1 MITKKQRRIF
11 GILKVSFVVDITA
24 SRKLLDGAMG
34 KRTVVV
40 VGSGAVGLSYG
51 CRLLEAEHISTECDT
66 CTHFICRRD
75 YDHCISNG
83 IWMTSPDGDFYSGN
97 DASFRSRIHKNSTT
111 IEIPAGGVDWIVC
124 AVKSYSLQDD
134 ASDSLRSLMTPMV
147 GERTRFLLI
156 MNGLGCQEKLLAWFG
171 KKSIFVGMAFTCANR
186 NDPSRSDA
194 VCSENFVLV
203 NHIAFGALHIGH
215 CQDDAE
221 ELQVALNLW
230 SHTKIASKVTIA
242 SSLLRAQWSKLC
254 WNIPF
259 SGLCV
264 ALGGVTTDIIAKDP
278 DLRFLADQIIK
289 DTVSL
294 ANEDMRLNNTAT
306 TLPDFL
312 DVDLVRQHCWSL
324 TDGMGPYKP
333 STVLDLIGGKD
344 IELEYIF
351 LMPLRRAREIT
362 RGRKQQLCGDSAAT
376 ESDSAMSDW
385 SHVETV
391 VLQLCAIARIAVM
404 KRESQVPWTPTY
416 VMDDK

>member
-1 MITKKQRRIF
+1 MD
-11 GILKVSFVVDITA
+11 VTA
-24 SRKLLDGAMG
+24 SRKSLDSAIA

-51 CRLLEAEHISTECDT
+51 CRLLEAEHCSLKCDT

-75 YDHCISNG
+75 YDHCISYG
-83 IWMTSPDGDFYSGN
+83 IRMISPDGDFYSGKT
-97 DASFRSRIHKNSTT
+97 ASFRSRIHKNSST

-134 ASDSLRSLMTPMV
+134 ASDSLRSIVTPMV

-171 KKSIFVGMAFTCANR
+171 KKSIFVGMAFTCVNR
-186 NDPSRSDA
+186 NDPNRSDA
-194 VCSENFVLV
+194 IVSENFVLV

-215 CQDDAE
+215 CQDNAE
-221 ELQVALNLW
+221 ELQVALDLW
-230 SHTKIASKVTIA
+230 SHSKIASKVTIA
-242 SSLLRAQWSKLC
+242 PSLLRAQWSKLC

-264 ALGGVTTDIIAKDP
+264 ALGGVTTDIIARDP

-294 ANEDMRLNNTAT
+294 ANEDMRLSTTTAP
-306 TLPDFL
+306 PDLL

-333 STVLDLIGGKD
+333 STVLDLIGGRD
-344 IELEYIF
+344 LELEYIF
-351 LMPLRRAREIT
+351 LMPLKRAREIT
-362 RGRKQQLCGDSAAT
+362 ISRKQRSSAECTSA
-376 ESDSAMSDW
+376 ESDNAMSDW
-385 SHVETV
+385 PHVETV
-391 VLQLCAIARIAVM
+391 VRMICAIARMAAT
-404 KRESQVPWTPTY
+404 KRENQVPWTPTY
-416 VMDDK
+416 VMED